1 MKCFNCKYY
10 KSGYMSNACGV
21 TGDEN
26 FRTQDNCTL
35 VNTDG
40 SLNYD
45 DEYIKMEYGVKG
57 GLEE

>member
-1 MKCFNCKYY
+1 
-10 KSGYMSNACGV
+10 MSNACGV